1 MNTDEIAVELRK
13 LRESVDAVAG
23 KHPSKEMLIRAL
35 QLLRSLKTWSEAQT
49 GIHLEEFEPGTPPF
63 DVWEF
68 LQRTSGV
75 ITGSEDTGD
84 EALVKAALSWADG
97 PGKTDAAVSQALGLR
112 RKWLCHGR
120 LSENDG
126 DVTARILAA
135 EVRRLQKL
143 VSCPFRDNRSSATF
157 LSMVGA
163 KVDEESVAKWTD
175 PQLLLAEEWAIATF
189 LRRSDSGVQVP
200 EKPAFVP

>member
-1 MNTDEIAVELRK
+1 MNQDDVAVELRK

-23 KHPSKEMLIRAL
+23 KHPSKEMLVRAL
-35 QLLRSLKTWSEAQT
+35 QLLRALKTWSEAQT
-49 GIHLEEFEPGTPPF
+49 GVHLEEFSPGTPPF

-75 ITGSEDTGD
+75 ITGTEDTGD
-84 EALVKAALSWADG
+84 EALVRAALAWADG
-97 PGKTDAAVSQALGLR
+97 PGKTDSAVSQALSLR
-112 RKWLCHGR
+112 RKWICHGR

-126 DVTARILAA
+126 DVAARILAA

-143 VSCPFRDNRSSATF
+143 VSCPFRDNRASVTF
-157 LSMVGA
+157 LAMVGA
-163 KVDEESVAKWTD
+163 KADEETVAKWTD
-175 PQLLLAEEWAIATF
+175 PQLMLAEEWAIATF
-189 LRRSDSGVQVP
+189 LRRTDETVQVP